1 MNADILSIL
10 TFDFDNTVV
19 YYEGTEDAEQ
29 NNAKVMPDGITVHST
44 VPQNA
49 TDNEIVYWRMME

>member
-49 TDNEIVYWRMME
+49 TDNEIVY